1 MKNLKK
7 KTILALAVMLLL
19 ASAGTFLLVR
29 DGIRLVEEREENRS
43 LRKLEAA
50 DKLSPVIME
59 RVGSVYD
66 SLESSESKNVAI
78 MTAALR
84 KYLSDGE
91 YTGPACF
98 RDGLVF
104 RVKDG
109 EPVFPDTVPEGFAAF
124 DAGVLETALNNP
136 HHNGGTIRKADGL
149 SEEELTNMDASD
161 PLELMRHYYVV
172 HIDEIG
178 DGWYYAALSEAADF
192 YDSMNSISYSVEL
205 VAAVEDAFGGALFLL
220 NTADESLPFYISS
233 SRFPEA
239 KTVGDLGLTPED
251 VRAQKKTLTIDGQ
264 EWDCSY
270 RSTGSVNHQLM
281 IFASPSESD
290 RTEIAMEL
298 LPVTMLMVLFFSTMI
313 VYVVSAQTYVRDR
326 ILNENLA
333 SRYRPVSL
341 RVRCVAL
348 GAVGA
353 LIVFCAAGL
362 LQAVS
367 ILHSETLAGSET
379 VQALYE
385 NLRNLEAEKSEAARE
400 RQEAWYLGY
409 AERIADLIAH
419 DPSLAEKDLLQEFCD
434 ILQVDYIMTFDE
446 RGRENGCSRGYRDF
460 TLNTGEGDCWDDFG
474 RLLMGIP
481 GIVREP
487 ETDARTGLTRRMVG
501 VCLPVAGT
509 DRYGALVMALYPE
522 TIGELESSFGT
533 FELLRSL
540 TMEGSTTLFA
550 DAETGTILQSS
561 NPDLVGNGITE
572 YGLSS
577 DSLRDGYMDFAL
589 ISGVQSYVVTIKS
602 GDTVI
607 YTITDTAVLF
617 RNCLSYGLM
626 AALVFFAI
634 FVILYAILMSGYTE
648 NELAVYSRI
657 GMPVEDTSASA
668 YFGRPAAGQAPN
680 RAGNWGLDLSSWK
693 ALNPEGKAVAFFRGL
708 SCLVIP
714 LYLMIHVG
722 RNGDRF
728 SLMRYILQG
737 DWMRGINLFS
747 LCATGILIIAVY
759 VFLTL
764 CRGAVRLLCSALDSR
779 GETICR
785 LLFNLIQ
792 YVTIFLLLYQA
803 FNYLGFPTGTVLAS
817 VGIATL
823 AITFGAQTLI
833 ADVLAG
839 LFNVLEGGYRV
850 GDFVKIDGF
859 EGFVRSIGVRTTR
872 VESRTKDIEIIEN
885 SKIGNVINMTPLD
898 SIIELNLVIPYT
910 ESLERIEAVLNAE
923 LPGIGS
929 RMDKIV
935 EGPTYMGVCEICT
948 GTAVP
953 HVPSMTLLIH
963 TSCKVENYK
972 IVERYVDREVMLLCQ
987 RENIRL
993 L

>member
-1 MKNLKK
+1 
-7 KTILALAVMLLL
+7 
-19 ASAGTFLLVR
+19 
-29 DGIRLVEEREENRS
+29 
-43 LRKLEAA
+43 
-50 DKLSPVIME
+50 
-59 RVGSVYD
+59 
-66 SLESSESKNVAI
+66 
-78 MTAALR
+78 
-84 KYLSDGE
+84 
-91 YTGPACF
+91 
-98 RDGLVF
+98 
-104 RVKDG
+104 
-109 EPVFPDTVPEGFAAF
+109 
-124 DAGVLETALNNP
+124 
-136 HHNGGTIRKADGL
+136 
-149 SEEELTNMDASD
+149 
-161 PLELMRHYYVV
+161 
-172 HIDEIG
+172 
-178 DGWYYAALSEAADF
+178 
-192 YDSMNSISYSVEL
+192 
-205 VAAVEDAFGGALFLL
+205 
-220 NTADESLPFYISS
+220 
-233 SRFPEA
+233 
-239 KTVGDLGLTPED
+239 
-251 VRAQKKTLTIDGQ
+251 
-264 EWDCSY
+264 
-270 RSTGSVNHQLM
+270 
-281 IFASPSESD
+281 
-290 RTEIAMEL
+290 
-298 LPVTMLMVLFFSTMI
+298 
-313 VYVVSAQTYVRDR
+313 
-326 ILNENLA
+326 
-333 SRYRPVSL
+333 
-341 RVRCVAL
+341 
-348 GAVGA
+348 
-353 LIVFCAAGL
+353 
-362 LQAVS
+362 
-367 ILHSETLAGSET
+367 
-379 VQALYE
+379 
-385 NLRNLEAEKSEAARE
+385 
-400 RQEAWYLGY
+400 
-409 AERIADLIAH
+409 
-419 DPSLAEKDLLQEFCD
+419 
-434 ILQVDYIMTFDE
+434 
-446 RGRENGCSRGYRDF
+446 
-460 TLNTGEGDCWDDFG
+460 
-474 RLLMGIP
+474 
-481 GIVREP
+481 
-487 ETDARTGLTRRMVG
+487 
-501 VCLPVAGT
+501 
-509 DRYGALVMALYPE
+509 
-522 TIGELESSFGT
+522 
-533 FELLRSL
+533 
-540 TMEGSTTLFA
+540 MEGSTTLFA